1 MSASDLVLLIVALAV
16 FVYIGVAMFK
26 PEWF

>member
-1 MSASDLVLLIVALAV
+1 MSAEQVILLIVAIIV
-16 FVYIGVAMFK
+16 FFYIGVAMFK

>member
-1 MSASDLVLLIVALAV
+1 MSAEQVILLIVASIV
-16 FVYIGVAMFK
+16 FFYIGVAMFK

>member
-1 MSASDLVLLIVALAV
+1 MIAVQVVLLIVSVLT
-16 FVYIGVAMFK
+16 FVYVGIAMFK

>member
-1 MSASDLVLLIVALAV
+1 MNAVQILLLVVSVLT